1 MSFSAL
7 MLQPVGPK
15 AGTPGITVQDTTPAP
30 AQQSSQG
37 GGSMW
42 VMMAPIFI
50 VMIVMLFM
58 NRNQKKKDATV
69 RASLKKGDRVVSQ
82 SGLLGEL
89 VELDDRIAKVKIG
102 PGTNVQMLASSIGP
116 YEAAIVKADDKQ
128 LKDLKDAKVA
138 ADKK

>member
-1 MSFSAL
+1 

-30 AQQSSQG
+30 AQSSGQQG

-42 VMMAPIFI
+42 VMMAPIFV
-50 VMIVMLFM
+50 VMVVMLFM
-58 NRNQKKKDATV
+58 NRNQKKKDSAV
-69 RASLKKGDRVVSQ
+69 RASLKKGDRVVST
-82 SGLLGEL
+82 SGLIGEL
-89 VELDDRIAKVKIG
+89 IELDDRIAKVKIG
-102 PGTNVQMLASSIGP
+102 PGTNVQMLVSSIGP
-116 YEAAIVKADDKQ
+116 YEVAIVKADDKQ